1 MKRFIM
7 MSGIFIIITVAFGKS
22 GLGNI
27 IYITRYKVT
36 VVDTAQSADGVYEII
51 LQKVGEPHFPFG
63 DAPGRLVLKQ
73 DEMIISKADFGIAN
87 DGASFSERAWSV
99 TWYDEY
105 VEIILSGSE
114 QSDEQVDLYY
124 DGRVERNQHWGIDIG
139 NVDSDAAADA
149 TDTADDLEDES
160 FPDEQLINNGYMA
173 IYHLFSDSGIDDFQV
188 HYGAKAFS
196 SRCILWED
204 ENTIEYLVYS
214 GRSENEKCGLYV
226 RYQSEK
232 NADDT
237 WSNAEGII
245 MDIYAYVYES
255 SDVVSSGKTH
265 WGDVGAEA
273 YRKAT
278 NDSY

>member
-1 MKRFIM
+1 MKRSILM
-7 MSGIFIIITVAFGKS
+7 VGIVVIIAAFGKS

-27 IYITRYKVT
+27 IYLTQYKVT
-36 VVDTAQSADGVYEII
+36 VVDTAQSADGLYEVI

-63 DAPGRLVLKQ
+63 DAPGQLVLKQ

-87 DGASFSERAWSV
+87 DGASFSEQAWSV
-99 TWYDEY
+99 TWYDDY

-114 QSDEQVDLYY
+114 QFDEQVVLYY
-124 DGRVERNQHWGIDIG
+124 DGRIERSRQWGIDIG
-139 NVDSDAAADA
+139 SADSDAADDA
-149 TDTADDLEDES
+149 TDTADDMKDAS

-173 IYHLFSDSGIDDFQV
+173 IYHLFSNSEIDSFQV

-226 RYQSEK
+226 RFQCEK
-232 NADDT
+232 KPDGT
-237 WSNAEGII
+237 WSDVDGII

-255 SDVVSSGKTH
+255 GDVVSSGKTH
-265 WGDVGAEA
+265 WGDIGSED
-273 YRKAT
+273 YRKVT
-278 NDSY
+278 KDSY